1 MKKPAPFQ
9 RLEDRRIDAPRRLAE
24 PATKEV
30 RPANTM
36 LPATRRATLPLDG
49 PGQIRVVVTGPSIR
63 LVPTDRTAE
72 TRLLAAR
79 AQLGWGWDAK
89 AGRRIDYFSLL
100 LRNGATNFDAVRL
113 LAESTGLSLIV
124 DSAAEREIARRARRL
139 ARDLAPIPRVI
150 WTDDEEHGEREISAD
165 RTLGRH

>member
-1 MKKPAPFQ
+1 MKKVAPFQ
-9 RLEDRRIDAPRRLAE
+9 RLADRLIDAAPRLATS
-24 PATKEV
+24 AAKHA

-36 LPATRRATLPLDG
+36 LPATRRASLPADG
-49 PGQIRVVVTGPSIR
+49 PGEIRVVVTGPSIR
-63 LVPTDRTAE
+63 LVPTDREAE

-113 LAESTGLSLIV
+113 LVESTGLTLII
-124 DSAAEREIARRARRL
+124 DQAAEREIARRARRL
-139 ARDLAPIPRVI
+139 IRDLAPIPRVI
-150 WTDDEEHGEREISAD
+150 WTDDEAHGEREISAD
-165 RTLGRH
+165 RTLGRR